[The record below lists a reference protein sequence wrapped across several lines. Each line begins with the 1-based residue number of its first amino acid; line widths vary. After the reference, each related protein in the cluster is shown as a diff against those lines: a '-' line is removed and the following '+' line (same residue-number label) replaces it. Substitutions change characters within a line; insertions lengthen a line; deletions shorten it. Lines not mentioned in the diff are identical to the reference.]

1 MIRRI
6 SLIFL
11 FALSGCGAETV
22 GTAAVGAST
31 QADAARQAQDMK
43 ANIQNQLDAAARIET
58 QKREQAEAAARP

>member
-22 GTAAVGAST
+22 GTTAVGAST